1 MPVNPLE
8 HESDK
13 GVHFDV
19 THRHNLGV
27 LLRLTHKYG
36 TVSRSQLSRDLGLNR
51 STIHSIIQ
59 ELSAQ
64 NMFRFPG
71 SEAKAI
77 PGRPSMMIQINPA
90 FFTLTFALSKRSLVS
105 AEVHLG
111 DPVRVQKMNTTSIEG
126 MSAIQI
132 VEIIST
138 RIASA
143 IGNSAPS
150 SVLLG
155 VALSV
160 PGEVSQPEGVVTSLE
175 LGWQD
180 FSLKS
185 QLHKELPNDLHID
198 VGTEADVGA
207 LAEKSFG
214 GAKDLRNFCFLSG
227 INELSAGLVVNG
239 GLLTGRAGS
248 AGRLSRVSVAQSR
261 TGLSAQEGTPLQ
273 SLIGYNALL
282 KQVQE
287 LGFDSIE
294 SFYASED
301 DTKKKELQSHV
312 INILSSLFQNLVVLL
327 GLEKIFLELELA
339 NYWSELSGKD
349 IEEFNE
355 LLGFSDSVI
364 VRSSLGTD
372 VVQLGLGELGFELLF
387 EHPDRYFAK
396 AKLLK

>member
-1 MPVNPLE
+1 
-8 HESDK
+8 
-13 GVHFDV
+13 
-19 THRHNLGV
+19 
-27 LLRLTHKYG
+27 
-36 TVSRSQLSRDLGLNR
+36 
-51 STIHSIIQ
+51 
-59 ELSAQ
+59 
-64 NMFRFPG
+64 
-71 SEAKAI
+71 
-77 PGRPSMMIQINPA
+77 MMIQINPA

-126 MSAIQI
+126 MSAVQI

-261 TGLSAQEGTPLQ
+261 TGLSAQEGTTLQ

-364 VRSSLGTD
+364 IRSSLGTD